1 MVRSV
6 TKKYQIWL
14 AGFYDDFNGARAIP
28 DYLQLPTD
36 TSYSITVSH
45 FGNPMN
51 GEASLNPRY
60 RFSIADRKL
69 ISNIP
74 HVTGVTSDNQYLRN
88 NGVFE
93 WLSRD
98 VKRNSFDEWEGRVQL
113 QYPDGHVANRYR
125 FGGSTAEGDVGY
137 QRFVNGHNTAASYI
151 VPVGANDATFG
162 RQDMER
168 YDEDNHTDKVSGVI
182 NSTTGDFVQRAHLT
196 GSWMGEKI
204 AQSATEYTT
213 VDLNGNHTTSPSK
226 VFAEVT
232 SPAKKPFLC
241 IQTVRKA
248 NDSSINTPVIIYDG
262 HLNSRLERDTFT
274 ARVALRSF
282 IAEGSNDWS
291 KVGIQFQ
298 IGFTATQA
306 GLLNDTGYTGVP
318 EIDYTLKL
326 NDTNQPQYDTM
337 GLLYDGSTA
346 QTYTND
352 NTWLDIDF
360 VMKYAAGKYDVYLN
374 GTKIETD
381 VALASDT
388 SVVPA
393 NLYGFQI
400 NTTTR
405 ESSVGNFGYVSYLM
419 LDRVGMVRCLTDDIT
434 TTDEVQ
440 IKSLRNSRGVNS
452 LSTCNV
458 TITDDADRAANGNTG
473 LLATDYVENLKD
485 LFVTTSPL
493 DWELL
498 VFSDMDSRI
507 DRPVWRGT
515 VDSFKIN
522 QSKRSREIQFSAS
535 DGLRFLDNQ
544 VPLWEIGQ
552 EGLNDNLGET
562 PYWLY
567 DAQGFK
573 EIMNLGATKLKL
585 TGSDVGFEKSS
596 NYIETS
602 TQRMQ
607 SNSGLPIQMYNNENP
622 IYGPNDIEN
631 YYEGVGIIGFQKDTS
646 GNTLVYM
653 SDDSHTIT
661 TSSTISIVGRKHNVS
676 DITPTAVSADKLT
689 LTFASGDLPFSAET
703 PKIIYI
709 GKYEPPSRL
718 DHTNW
723 IESNN
728 LPGLY
733 RHPTLYPAWYKH
745 LNPKSGP
752 WYMNVFF
759 DADPSLEVGDYFY
772 INHKDINNSTTL
784 NSAYTGRLKVKSVKK
799 IQSIYTNYFTQP
811 VQGGTYGAYIT
822 PPTYIWAVQTF
833 TPYPSSP
840 SEHGL
845 YTPETTLDGMIS
857 SGASSIT
864 LTDASNFGT
873 SGTGIIIIP
882 TYVNNI
888 PTNLDTWGYVNQD
901 YDVFSWTGKNG
912 NTLTGVTN
920 VGFTHL
926 DNVAVFQH
934 YPKPADDLLVND
946 ERFEW
951 SRDTSATAIGTFS
964 TTSEPLKHRAIQARW
979 MRDLPLSLWFKYQF
993 GIVKKD
999 PVNNTITGSVSEYGL
1014 IHQGADQTLNSS
1026 TTSIRVTETTYNS
1039 APVSGVAELWETATA
1054 TVGVSVN
1061 TPSLFNSFNTYKEKF
1076 IYTGKQITGG
1086 IYYLTGVKFITG
1098 NYETSSLSGQPPYY
1112 YLKFQDHKDDYKHIW
1127 LLWAD
1132 MRNNGLANADGELRK
1147 QSFGLQYPLRD
1158 NYELEM
1164 YFADQFDE
1172 NGNVDKFGSLKIGE
1186 DIHIWNMDATKDP
1199 LTNGAFSKPAD
1210 YSSGVVVTSLADASG
1225 KLKILTSETGTV
1237 AVGDYIHLTG
1247 SLNHDGMH
1255 RVATG
1260 GLSNDTHF
1268 ITETTFV
1275 STTLNAG
1282 GAKYYITTGSDKDLS
1297 VYRDWEDKGGSF
1309 LVIDA
1314 SPFFNLNTNA
1324 NGGKTG
1330 QTSGGRTD
1338 LTDYVQER
1346 EGFPALIDNY
1356 WAEALPSYR
1365 TTGDITLEHPAQY
1378 RLLSDVSLA
1387 SDNLQ
1392 NGYKGLPI
1400 DDPSEFDDSGVGK
1413 IIERLEETDTPD
1425 PEYLFLW
1432 HNKLDTKYTSTGGL
1446 VTPTQIDGGVN
1457 SKVVYGAGNTFLSS
1471 GLKEG
1476 MVINRIRGTDVSPQ
1490 YIIEVVSDV
1499 ILKVSGRVTHT
1510 WAANDTFEVPPQLG
1524 KVYIAPSTDIT
1535 VTAADDLTSLEQQVR
1550 DSFATTSQTWDAY
1563 GLRGLNIVEDKNIEV
1578 HSTVHSAFMLRLL
1591 MHLKGNVKNKNSG
1604 TFWESDKFKTLWN
1617 AAIMDTWLPPTTVR
1631 NIYDINNIPITSNM
1645 TTYNSTTSNDSY
1657 GSVVDSRGSTFLS
1670 TIKKIHNNSGMGTEN
1685 NLNTTFSYLVG
1696 KDNRFEFRPKYNSNI
1711 SFTRNNITMNNMA
1724 ANISSQVTNVRVYYN
1739 NGQSFVDYPATNL
1752 TDTTRW
1758 KILQFPKVTQSFE
1771 ATVLA
1776 KKEYDNYKKSP
1787 LKINVS
1793 PILDGNYKMIE
1804 TGRHG
1809 YIADAYVALEG
1820 TDDNY
1825 TRVCNWTRLGTGG
1838 ALFNGMVNALDGN
1851 QKTSTDLYARYGIS
1865 KDGTSSG
1872 DIPWA
1877 DNFYWYGS
1885 GSISNAVQIVHIPN
1899 GTPLV
1904 SDNYGEPMRIMIDL
1918 KNQTGTSIDD
1928 AEFTIHVHD
1937 YSFSGNTRQATVRST
1952 ASVNVKHSGFYELAL
1967 PSTYSNTSVGKMVVS
1982 FNAEYCR
1989 ALLRHRCGDPTK
2001 TDHTVGNS
2009 SHSTADNYYIFDSST
2024 LFYNGSNSINTNSI
2038 FPLGMR
2044 KYSEMGGLK
2053 TMRAEWYA
2061 PKILITRDLSY
2072 TPATYVTMTDAGIGM
2087 ATAETMVIQR
2097 VEWSVSAGKTEDV
2110 KLTLERNES
2119 IGAQG
2124 IIARL
2129 YAQNSDDLQVG
2140 QDLGQQSGTG
2150 SVIGGNDNFPVI
2162 DNPPSKVIDDDN
2174 QKSKDGTEDSNA
2186 DATFSR
2192 GIPSPRLNRGN
2203 RMSMQNDFL
2212 SANSKFSI
2220 LGQEQIPTT
2229 PSNMRS
2235 IEGMDVE
2242 ITPISGS
2249 AIVTS
2254 EGYIFASRGL
2264 QESDSSSITSQEV
2277 SIETSF
2283 VVPSDIMS
2291 NVLSI
2296 QASLSN
2302 GGIYDDNSVV
2312 VLYITATCLETNA
2325 SVEYTVRVAGGIE
2338 KKTVSLMPT
2347 TILNGLDTVG
2357 NNIKV
2362 TITRKPNVGNDKSTS
2377 SLVLHNLE
2385 VNMRR
2390 AAANTK
2396 STSSQFSTI
2405 T

>member
-28 DYLQLPTD
+28 DYLQLPSD
-36 TSYSITVSH
+36 TSYSVTLSH

-60 RFSIADRKL
+60 RWSIVERELKTNHDDTLLGTNDVNR
-69 ISNIP
+69 
-74 HVTGVTSDNQYLRN
+74 YLRN

-98 VKRNSFDEWEGRVQL
+98 SKRNSYDEWEGRVQL

-125 FGGSTAEGDVGY
+125 FGGSTSEGDVGY

-162 RQDMER
+162 RADMKRFDATNYAAE
-168 YDEDNHTDKVSGVI
+168 NAGFI
-182 NSTTGDFVQRAHLT
+182 STTGDFVQRAHLT

-204 AQSATEYTT
+204 TQTTSEYNT
-213 VDLNGNHTTSPSK
+213 VDGDNNHTTSPSK

-241 IQTVRKA
+241 VQTVRKTH
-248 NDSSINTPVIIYDG
+248 DSSSIIPAIIYDG

-274 ARVALRSF
+274 ARIALRSF
-282 IAEGSNDWS
+282 IAKGSTDWT
-291 KVGIQFQ
+291 KVGIQFE
-298 IGFTATQA
+298 IGFAATQA
-306 GLLNDTGYTGVP
+306 GLLNDTGYTGTP
-318 EIDYTLKL
+318 EIDYILKL
-326 NDTNQPQYDTM
+326 NDTNEPQYDTL

-346 QTYTND
+346 QSYTND

-360 VMKYAAGKYDVYLN
+360 VMKYATGKYDVYLN
-374 GTKIETD
+374 GTRIETD
-381 VALASDT
+381 LALASGT
-388 SVVPA
+388 SVTPA

-400 NTTTR
+400 TTNTR
-405 ESSVGNFGYVSYLM
+405 QGLAANQGYVSYLM

-440 IKSLRNSRGVNS
+440 IKSLRNNRGVNS
-452 LSTCNV
+452 VSTCNV
-458 TITDDADRAANGNTG
+458 VITDDADRTNGNTG

-485 LFVTTSPL
+485 LFVTDSPL

-498 VFSDMDSRI
+498 VFSDTNSRI

-515 VDSFKIN
+515 VNSFKIN
-522 QSKRSREIQFSAS
+522 QNKRTREIQFSAN

-552 EGLNDNLGET
+552 EGLNDNLGKT

-585 TGSDVGFEKSS
+585 TGSDVGFERDSS
-596 NYIETS
+596 YLETS

-653 SDDSHTIT
+653 NDDSHTIT
-661 TSSTISIVGRKHNVS
+661 TSSTVSILGTKHNATNIS
-676 DITPTAVSADKLT
+676 PTAVSVDKLT

-703 PKIIYI
+703 AKIIYI
-709 GKYEPPSRL
+709 GKYEPPTEL

-723 IESNN
+723 QISNT
-728 LPGLY
+728 LTDVY
-733 RHPTLYPAWYKH
+733 RNSTYFPAWYKH
-745 LNPKSGP
+745 LTPKSGP

-772 INHKDINNSTTL
+772 INQEAMDNSTAL
-784 NSAYTGRLKVKSVKK
+784 NSAYTGRLKVKSVRK

-811 VQGGTYGAYIT
+811 EKGGTYGAYIT
-822 PPTYIWAVQTF
+822 SPTYIWAVQTF
-833 TPYPSSP
+833 TPYPSSLT
-840 SEHGL
+840 EHGV
-845 YTPETTLDGMIS
+845 YTPETTLDGALS

-882 TYVNNI
+882 TYFNNI
-888 PTNLDTWGYVNQD
+888 PTNLDTWGTVDVD
-901 YDVFSWTGKNG
+901 YDVFTWTGKSS
-912 NTLTGVTN
+912 NTLTGVSG
-920 VGFTHL
+920 VGVSHL
-926 DNVAVFQH
+926 DNAVVFQH
-934 YPKPADDLLVND
+934 FPKPADDLLVNN
-946 ERFEW
+946 ERFQW
-951 SRDTSATAIGTFS
+951 SKDTSATVIGTFTD
-964 TTSEPLKHRAIQARW
+964 TTEPIKHRVIQARW

-999 PVNNTITGSVSEYGL
+999 PVNNTITGTANQYGL

-1026 TTSIRVTETTYNS
+1026 TTSIRVTQTTYDS
-1039 APVSGVAELWETATA
+1039 APVSGVAELWKAPTTPLITASDN
-1054 TVGVSVN
+1054 V
-1061 TPSLFNSFNTYKEKF
+1061 YQEKF
-1076 IYTGKQITGG
+1076 IYTGKQTTGG
-1086 IYYLTGVKFITG
+1086 IYYLTGVKYITG
-1098 NYETSSLSGQPPYY
+1098 SYTTSDASSSPPYY

-1132 MRNNGLANADGELRK
+1132 MRNNGQANADGELRK
-1147 QSFGLQYPLRD
+1147 ESFGLQYPLRD
-1158 NYELEM
+1158 NYELQM

-1172 NGNVDKFGSLKIGE
+1172 NGNVDKFGSLNIGE
-1186 DIHIWNMDATKDP
+1186 DIHIWNMDATNDP
-1199 LTNGAFSKPAD
+1199 ITNGPFSKPAD

-1225 KLKILTSETGTV
+1225 KLKILTSDTGTV

-1260 GLSNDTHF
+1260 GLSSNTHF
-1268 ITETTFV
+1268 ITETTYV

-1282 GAKYYITTGSDKDLS
+1282 GGKYYTTTGSDKDLS
-1297 VYRDWEDKGGSF
+1297 VYQDWEDKGGSF

-1324 NGGKTG
+1324 NGSKTG

-1356 WAEALPSYR
+1356 WAEALPSYQ

-1378 RLLSDVSLA
+1378 RLLSDASLA

-1400 DDPSEFDDSGVGK
+1400 DDPSKFDDSGVGK
-1413 IIERLEETDTPD
+1413 IIERLENTDTAD

-1432 HNKLDTKYTSTGGL
+1432 HSKLDTKYTSTGGSQIQ
-1446 VTPTQIDGGVN
+1446 TAIDGGANTQVQ
-1457 SKVVYGAGNTFLSS
+1457 YGVGNTFVSS

-1476 MVINRIRGTDVSPQ
+1476 MLINNIRSGTVTPQ
-1490 YIIEVVSDV
+1490 YIIEVVSDL
-1499 ILKVSGRVTHT
+1499 ILKVSGV
-1510 WAANDTFEVPPQLG
+1510 WQGGDTFEVPPQLG
-1524 KVYIAPSTDIT
+1524 KVYIAPSDDIT

-1550 DSFATTSQTWDAY
+1550 DSFAATAQTWDDY
-1563 GLRGLNIVEDKNIEV
+1563 GLTGLSIEEGKEIEV

-1591 MHLKGNVKNKNSG
+1591 MHLKGNIKNKNSG
-1604 TFWESDKFKTLWN
+1604 TFWESDKFRTLWN

-1631 NIYDINNIPITSNM
+1631 NIYDINNIPITSKM
-1645 TTYNSTTSNDSY
+1645 STYNSTTSSDSY

-1670 TIKKIHNNSGMGTEN
+1670 TIKKIHNNSGIGTEN

-1809 YIADAYVALEG
+1809 YIADSYVALEG
-1820 TDDNY
+1820 TDDDY
-1825 TRVCNWTRLGTGG
+1825 TKVCNWTRLGTGG

-1851 QKTSTDLYARYGIS
+1851 MKTSTNLYARYGVS
-1865 KDGTSSG
+1865 KDATTSG
-1872 DIPWA
+1872 DISWN
-1877 DNFYWYGS
+1877 DNYYWYGS
-1885 GSISNAVQIVHIPN
+1885 GSVSNAVQIVHIPN
-1899 GTPLV
+1899 NTPLV
-1904 SDNYGEPMRIMIDL
+1904 SDNHSHPMRIWVDL
-1918 KNQTGTSIDD
+1918 KSGQSGTDIDN
-1928 AEFTIHVHD
+1928 AEFTIHVAD
-1937 YSFSGNTRQATVRST
+1937 YSFSGETRTATSQSA

-1967 PSTYSNTSVGKMVVS
+1967 PSTYSDTSVGNMVVS

-1989 ALLRHRCGDPTK
+1989 ALLRHRCGDPTDANILAQVA
-2001 TDHTVGNS
+2001 T
-2009 SHSTADNYYIFDSST
+2009 
-2024 LFYNGSNSINTNSI
+2024 NTNTI

-2044 KYSEMGGLK
+2044 EYSEMGGFK
-2053 TMRAEWYA
+2053 TTRAEWYA
-2061 PKILITRDLSY
+2061 PKILITKDLSY
-2072 TPATYVTMTDAGIGM
+2072 TPATYVTMTDAGLGM

-2097 VEWSVSAGKTEDV
+2097 VEWSISAGRTEDV

-2129 YAQNSDDLQVG
+2129 YAQNNDDLQVG

-2150 SVIGGNDNFPVI
+2150 SVLDGNNEDVTIPN
-2162 DNPPSKVIDDDN
+2162 NPSNEALDDDT
-2174 QKSKDGTEDSNA
+2174 QKKQNGTEDGNA
-2186 DATFSR
+2186 EATDSFSR
-2192 GIPSPRLNRGN
+2192 GKRSPALSRGS
-2203 RMSMQNDFL
+2203 RMSLQNDFL

-2220 LGQEQIPTT
+2220 LGQERIPIT

-2249 AIVTS
+2249 AVVTS
-2254 EGYIFASRGL
+2254 EGYIFASKGL
-2264 QESDSSSITSQEV
+2264 QDTDDSSITNQEV

-2283 VVPSDIMS
+2283 VVPSDIM
-2291 NVLSI
+2291 NNILSI

-2302 GGIYDDNSVV
+2302 GGIYNDNSVV
-2312 VLYITATCLETNA
+2312 VLYITATCLETNT
-2325 SVEYTVRVAGGIE
+2325 SVEHTVRVGGGIE
-2338 KKTVSLMPT
+2338 KKTISLMPT

-2357 NNIKV
+2357 NNIKI

-2396 STSSQFSTI
+2396 SNSSQFSTI